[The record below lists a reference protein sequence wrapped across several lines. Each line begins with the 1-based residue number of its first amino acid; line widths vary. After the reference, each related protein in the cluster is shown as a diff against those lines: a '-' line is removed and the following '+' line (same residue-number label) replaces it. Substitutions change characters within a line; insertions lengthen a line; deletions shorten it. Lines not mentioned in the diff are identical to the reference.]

1 MYKLCKT
8 CKNRNDTRSGF
19 DSPCYGCAAP
29 HCLKYKEDTEWIKIQ
44 EDSLSDMDRFNNLLD
59 NTSTHDQCRNSDHE
73 NGSSAYTFFERQRID
88 HDELNIDLRRNGW
101 R

>member
-1 MYKLCKT
+1 M
-8 CKNRNDTRSGF
+8 
-19 DSPCYGCAAP
+19 
-29 HCLKYKEDTEWIKIQ
+29 KYKEDTEKIKRQ
-44 EDSLSDMDRFNNLLD
+44 EDSLSDMDRFSNLLN
-59 NTSTHDQCRNSDHE
+59 NTSTQDQCEYGDQG

>member
-29 HCLKYKEDTEWIKIQ
+29 HCLKYKEDIEEIKRQ
-44 EDSLSDMDRFNNLLD
+44 EDSMSDMDRFNNLLD
-59 NTSTHDQCRNSDHE
+59 NTSTHDQCGYSDRRT
-73 NGSSAYTFFERQRID
+73 GSSAYTFFERQRID